1 MVDGTRRRRNTPQA
15 IAREARRRKIRVI
28 DARPPHTETGLDRR
42 PIEGQAPKM
51 AVGLD
56 PATVAATICDAIA
69 GDVVDLPSTAF
80 VAR

>member
-1 MVDGTRRRRNTPQA
+1 
-15 IAREARRRKIRVI
+15 
-28 DARPPHTETGLDRR
+28 
-42 PIEGQAPKM
+42 M